1 MTDPCSIA
9 EPAERAGLRHLHV
22 ITWRDLDH
30 PDAGGSEVHV
40 NHLARAWADAGIEV
54 TIRTSEVKG
63 LATEIERD
71 GYRVLRRG
79 NPLSVLLR
87 NPWAERTSGT
97 GPGTGLVEVWHG
109 INFLAPLWASIPR
122 IAIAH
127 HVHGAQFRQVLP
139 GPAGLLGEQM
149 ERRLYPAVYRNTA
162 LVTLSASARD
172 ELVELGYRRENIAI
186 ASPGVDPDFRPD
198 PSTVISPTPMLLAVA
213 RLMPQKHV
221 DMLVRAVA
229 RLRAELP
236 DVKVVIVGD
245 GPERGAL
252 QGLACELGVDD
263 CIEFAGRVDRNDLID
278 LYRRSWLL
286 VSASSSEG
294 WGMTI
299 TEAAACGTP
308 AVATRIAGHL
318 DAVDDGVSG
327 LLAGDV
333 DEFEYRIALVL
344 RDATL
349 RSRLAAGA
357 LEHAARFTWQRCA
370 FDTLAPL
377 VAQMNTRQGNG

>member
-1 MTDPCSIA
+1 MTDPCSIEELA
-9 EPAERAGLRHLHV
+9 VRSGIRRLHV
-22 ITWRDLDH
+22 LTWRDLDH
-30 PDAGGSEVHV
+30 PEAGGSELHV
-40 NHLARAWADAGIEV
+40 NHLAQAWADAGIEV
-54 TIRTSEVKG
+54 TIRTSQVKG
-63 LATEIERD
+63 LGSVVERD

-79 NPLSVLLR
+79 NPVSVLLR
-87 NPWAERTSGT
+87 NPWAERSAGIE
-97 GPGTGLVEVWHG
+97 PGTGLVEVWHG
-109 INFLAPLWASIPR
+109 INFLAPLWASVPR

-139 GPAGLLGEQM
+139 GPAGRLAEQM
-149 ERRLYPAVYRNTA
+149 ERRLYPVLYRTAA

-172 ELVELGYRRENIAI
+172 ELVELGYRPENIAV
-186 ASPGVDPDFRPD
+186 ASPGVDPDFGPD
-198 PSTVISPTPMLLAVA
+198 PSTPISPTPMLMAVA

-221 DMLVRAVA
+221 DVVIRAVA
-229 RLRAELP
+229 RVRAELP
-236 DVKVVIVGD
+236 EVTAVIVGD

-252 QGLACELGVDD
+252 EMLARSLGVDD
-263 CIEFAGRVDRNDLID
+263 CITFEGRVDRAELID

-318 DAVDDGVSG
+318 DAVDEDVSG
-327 LLAGDV
+327 LLADGD
-333 DEFEYRIALVL
+333 DEFERHIALVL
-344 RDATL
+344 HDSTL
-349 RSRLAAGA
+349 RSRLASGA
-357 LEHAARFTWQRCA
+357 IEHAARFTWHRCA

-377 VAQMNTRQGNG
+377 AAQMDARRSKG